1 VRRFLC
7 AAFLLVLMCSL
18 LLPANAADTQN
29 GSVEISVRYQ
39 DTAVTG
45 GDLIAVRVGYVDSE
59 ENVFRRFITNAE
71 ITGIGEAGTVTEL
84 QNFYTAYKQIHQF
97 DEFKTVIT
105 DGVGW
110 FTDIPQGLYLIYQK
124 TAAPGYQK
132 LPAFLVTV
140 PFKDELDVTVVSKPE
155 LELDAVPET
164 TGPEPTEGD
173 KDDDKDEEK
182 LPQTGQLTVKLF
194 IEELSVNST
203 GHGETTGLCQFYI
216 EFLNELVCV
225 GFGYPQHR
233 SYFVCTHENLS
244 CHRQIS
250 PFF

>member
-1 VRRFLC
+1 MLPI
-7 AAFLLVLMCSL
+7 AF
-18 LLPANAADTQN
+18 
-29 GSVEISVRYQ
+29 
-39 DTAVTG
+39 
-45 GDLIAVRVGYVDSE
+45 
-59 ENVFRRFITNAE
+59 
-71 ITGIGEAGTVTEL
+71 VTEL

-182 LPQTGQLTVKLF
+182 LPQTGQLTWPIPWLTVSGLAF
-194 IEELSVNST
+194 FVLGWYLCFGRREEL
-203 GHGETTGLCQFYI
+203 Q
-216 EFLNELVCV
+216 
-225 GFGYPQHR
+225 
-233 SYFVCTHENLS
+233 
-244 CHRQIS
+244 
-250 PFF
+250 